1 MGRTRLRVAI
11 ACLAIAA
18 AAALAS
24 IGSAG
29 NREATVT
36 FAAVPGPTQVT
47 AGQPFAVT
55 STFENEG
62 RSTFT
67 HVELHM
73 SVPTGAAGSA
83 TLVSASCDEVIEN
96 GELVCGFDK
105 VRKNDPPLKVTV
117 VWQTP
122 PGGACD
128 GCLTSKAYW
137 QIKERGHDRNSKNDT
152 FPAGTVAIALL
163 AADDPS
169 RAAGFATSACGNP
182 FGAGTLQTD
191 PDVDASDP
199 VSSTVCLPPFTT
211 SATDL
216 GVASAITEG
225 PAAPGQPGH
234 PALGR
239 SVICVAAF
247 GQSCGAEG
255 TYTPFDFGFA
265 TPIQFVFRIS
275 AAALGKYDKI
285 TKVFHNGAQLGKC
298 PNTDPNG
305 CVVAITPP
313 KSSYSKHGGPSHGKG
328 VWTVVAKAPTNGPWS
343 W

>member
-11 ACLAIAA
+11 ACFAIVAA
-18 AAALAS
+18 AAVVS

-29 NREATVT
+29 NRHATVT
-36 FAAVPGPTQVT
+36 FTAVPGPASVT

-55 STFENEG
+55 TTFENTG

-73 SVPTGAAGSA
+73 TVPTGAAGPA
-83 TLVSASCDEVIEN
+83 TLVSASCDEAIVK

-105 VRKNDPPLKVTV
+105 VRRGDPPVKVSV

-122 PGGACD
+122 QGGACS
-128 GCLTSKAYW
+128 GCLSSKAYW

-152 FPAGTVAIALL
+152 FPAGTVSISLL
-163 AADDPS
+163 SADDPAQAS
-169 RAAGFATSACGNP
+169 GFATSACGDP
-182 FGAGTLQTD
+182 FGTGTLQTN
-191 PDVDASDP
+191 PDVDESDP

-211 SATDL
+211 TPTDL
-216 GVASAITEG
+216 GVASAIVEG

-234 PALGR
+234 PELGR

-255 TYTPFDFGFA
+255 TYTPFDFGLA

-275 AAALGKYDKI
+275 GEALGKYDRI
-285 TKVFHNGAQLGKC
+285 TKVFHNGAKLGKC
-298 PNTDPNG
+298 PSADPNG
-305 CVVAITPP
+305 CVVAIIPP
-313 KSSYSKHGGPSHGKG
+313 KHSYAKHGGPSHDKG